1 MAVHTEGASR
11 GRADVGISRPSRLS
25 TETKH
30 ALKTTEFWAYLA
42 SVAGVLIASW
52 LVTSGNGTQDGDAF
66 NASRAWLYVAILTV
80 GYMVSRG
87 LAKAGSRE
95 PFWTDENHDRR

>member
-1 MAVHTEGASR
+1 MATAHTEGAT
-11 GRADVGISRPSRLS
+11 RAPAMGAPRPARLT

-42 SVAGVLIASW
+42 TVAGVLIASW
-52 LVTSGNGTQDGDAF
+52 IVTSGNGTQDGDAF

-80 GYMVSRG
+80 GYMASRG

-95 PFWTDENHDRR
+95 PFWSDEHGDRR

>member
-1 MAVHTEGASR
+1 
-11 GRADVGISRPSRLS
+11 
-25 TETKH
+25 
-30 ALKTTEFWAYLA
+30 
-42 SVAGVLIASW
+42 
-52 LVTSGNGTQDGDAF
+52 VTSGNGTQDGDAF

-95 PFWTDENHDRR
+95 PFWTDENHARR

>member
-1 MAVHTEGASR
+1 MSVHTEGAAR
-11 GRADVGISRPSRLS
+11 PRPEVVVGRRLS
-25 TETKH
+25 TETKQ

-52 LVTSGNGTQDGDAF
+52 IVTSGNGGQDGDAF

-80 GYMVSRG
+80 GYAVSRG
-87 LAKAGSRE
+87 LAKSGVRE
-95 PFWTDENHDRR
+95 PLGRDDDRR